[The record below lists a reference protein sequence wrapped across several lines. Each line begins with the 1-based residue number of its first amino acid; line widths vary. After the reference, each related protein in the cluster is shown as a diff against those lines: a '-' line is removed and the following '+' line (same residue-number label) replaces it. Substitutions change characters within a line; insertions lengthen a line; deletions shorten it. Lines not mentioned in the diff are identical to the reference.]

1 LIGMADQASRE
12 RLFRALAEADR
23 IEDEI
28 IALDR
33 KKDAGEIERLSSE
46 LQPTSG
52 GARPAS

>member
-52 GARPAS
+52 GQPAS

>member
-46 LQPTSG
+46 LRPTSG
-52 GARPAS
+52 GAQRPS

>member
-23 IEDEI
+23 IEKEI

-33 KKDAGEIERLSSE
+33 KKDAGEIERLTSE

-52 GARPAS
+52 GAQRAP